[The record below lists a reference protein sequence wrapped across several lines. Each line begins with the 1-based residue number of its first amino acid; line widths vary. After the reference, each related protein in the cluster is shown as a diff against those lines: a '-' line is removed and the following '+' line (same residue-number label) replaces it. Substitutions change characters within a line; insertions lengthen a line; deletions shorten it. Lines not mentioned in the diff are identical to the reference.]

1 MIEKLKL
8 KSGLEFEPGN
18 VTIIVGPNNSGKST
32 LLNDIRFELTQPD
45 FGYKNIVVE
54 KIDVNKFSE
63 EKAREFYK
71 ESGREFIHPTDRNPQ
86 QSSNGR
92 LFFKTGNGNFDQ
104 YSEQEIIDALTYDQ
118 NRRIRHRVVESVST
132 KVLDGNSR
140 LNLFVPQSYRFST
153 NKDDELSNIE
163 KLHENN
169 ELREEFSKYVI
180 DALGL
185 YPEIL
190 PENGQGQIT
199 LMKEPLGEDKRDS
212 HKKEVIELLKT
223 GKTQNDVSD
232 GIKAFVG
239 ILLELVAGNPD
250 LILIDEVDAFLHAP
264 LARKLGSIIS
274 GIAKNQNKQVFITT
288 HNPHF
293 IMGCID
299 SSSDFNILR
308 LTYNEEK
315 PDAHI
320 IDKEELKNIVK
331 NPLLRSTGVF
341 DGLFYKNVVV
351 CEADSDR
358 VFYQEINYRLRET
371 GDKRK
376 IDDCLFINARNKQTV
391 GEITQVLRRFGIP
404 TASIIDFD
412 FIKDGGSVYSKYLEQ
427 NGIPEPMSNGLR
439 ESKTS
444 LISYYKEHDSR
455 WNKKDSKIKTE
466 GLGFLDASHK
476 MTGEILLSNL
486 NKFGL
491 FPVSVGEVES
501 WLPEI
506 KGGNHGNEWL
516 IKKLENMGDN
526 PDSDGYITPD
536 SGDVWGFIGNIQ
548 VWLADSSRCGM

>member
-1 MIEKLKL
+1 
-8 KSGLEFEPGN
+8 
-18 VTIIVGPNNSGKST
+18 
-32 LLNDIRFELTQPD
+32 
-45 FGYKNIVVE
+45 
-54 KIDVNKFSE
+54 
-63 EKAREFYK
+63 
-71 ESGREFIHPTDRNPQ
+71 
-86 QSSNGR
+86 
-92 LFFKTGNGNFDQ
+92 
-104 YSEQEIIDALTYDQ
+104 
-118 NRRIRHRVVESVST
+118 
-132 KVLDGNSR
+132 
-140 LNLFVPQSYRFST
+140 
-153 NKDDELSNIE
+153 
-163 KLHENN
+163 
-169 ELREEFSKYVI
+169 
-180 DALGL
+180 
-185 YPEIL
+185 
-190 PENGQGQIT
+190 
-199 LMKEPLGEDKRDS
+199 
-212 HKKEVIELLKT
+212 
-223 GKTQNDVSD
+223 
-232 GIKAFVG
+232 
-239 ILLELVAGNPD
+239 
-250 LILIDEVDAFLHAP
+250 
-264 LARKLGSIIS
+264 
-274 GIAKNQNKQVFITT
+274 
-288 HNPHF
+288 
-293 IMGCID
+293 
-299 SSSDFNILR
+299 

-412 FIKDGGSVYSKYLEQ
+412 FIKDGGSVYTNYLEQ
-427 NGIPEPMSNGLR
+427 NGIPDSMFNSLR

-444 LISYYKEHDSR
+444 LMSYYKKYDNR
-455 WNKKDSKIKTE
+455 WDKKDSKIKTQ

-506 KGGNHGNEWL
+506 EGGNHGNEWL

-526 PDSDGYITPD
+526 PGSNGYITPE
-536 SGDVWGFIGNIQ
+536 SGDVWDFIGNIQ